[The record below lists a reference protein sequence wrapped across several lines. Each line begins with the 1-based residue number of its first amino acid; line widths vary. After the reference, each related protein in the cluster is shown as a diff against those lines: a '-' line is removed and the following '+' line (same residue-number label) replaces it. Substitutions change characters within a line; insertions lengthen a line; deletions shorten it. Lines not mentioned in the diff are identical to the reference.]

1 MKLQLALDRP
11 DLSRE
16 LELARQVDRYVD
28 LIEAGTPLLI
38 REGIRAVRELRRR
51 HRGTMIVADIKV
63 IDAGE
68 PIAELAFAAG
78 ANVVTVLGCA
88 SNEVIERVVRSA
100 QRYDGEVMAD
110 SLSVLDITGRTR
122 ELRELGVTSLC
133 INRRG
138 FKKLK
143 TIGTNTATPRLV
155 EEVSLPAGGIDVD
168 ELSGLKPLAGVTSA
182 RLLQASAGR
191 GGQACAACATE
202 FLSGDSLSGTTLLLS
217 WFAVRRKTPLTAEL
231 LWSLRFLMPRHAEVN
246 RR

>member
-1 MKLQLALDRP
+1 MLISPFTNSTVEFSINLLFAVWSATGIHRFFHNLLHSFCGKPVDAQPGSLVMKLQLALDRP
-11 DLSRE
+11 DLTRE

-88 SNEVIERVVRSA
+88 SNEVIDRVVRSA

-110 SLSVLDITGRTR
+110 SLSVPDIARRHARTARAGCHFTLHQQAWIQEAQERSGRDIATAR
-122 ELRELGVTSLC
+122 GAG
-133 INRRG
+133 RRG
-138 FKKLK
+138 
-143 TIGTNTATPRLV
+143 
-155 EEVSLPAGGIDVD
+155 S
-168 ELSGLKPLAGVTSA
+168 SA
-182 RLLQASAGR
+182 RLS
-191 GGQACAACATE
+191 C
-202 FLSGDSLSGTTLLLS
+202 
-217 WFAVRRKTPLTAEL
+217 RR
-231 LWSLRFLMPRHAEVN
+231 N
-246 RR
+246 RCG